1 MSVPYPAQQYPG
13 QPYAAKTN
21 GLAVT
26 SLVTGIVSW
35 FALPLVAGVVAVVL
49 GHIARGQIRRTGETG
64 NGLALGGLV
73 LGYLNIVFCV
83 LMVVLMAALFIVFP
97 VDETP

>member
-21 GLAVT
+21 ALAIS
-26 SLVTGIVSW
+26 SLVAGIVSW
-35 FALPLVAGVVAVVL
+35 VALPLFAGIVAVVL
-49 GHIARGQIRRTGETG
+49 GHIARGQIRRRGEEG

-73 LGYLNIVFCV
+73 LGYLNIAFCLLAV
-83 LMVVLMAALFIVFP
+83 LAFMALFLASA
-97 VDETP
+97 ETQPS